1 MAQYRFPYT
10 NFHDINLDWILKQMT
25 ELKSYVTDQIDDIIT
40 QQVELILADAT
51 LTAYYDA
58 TTETLNI
65 KWEMNPDE
73 TKGEN

>member
-10 NFHDINLDWILKQMT
+10 NFHDINLDWILQQIT
-25 ELKSYVTDQIDDIIT
+25 EIRNYVTDQINDVIE

-51 LTAYYDA
+51 LVAYYDA

>member
-10 NFHDINLDWILKQMT
+10 NFHDINLDWILQQIT
-25 ELKSYVTDQIDDIIT
+25 ELKNYVTDQIDDIIT

-73 TKGEN
+73 SKGDN

>member
-40 QQVELILADAT
+40 QQVELILADAIIQG
-51 LTAYYDA
+51 YYDA
-58 TTETLNI
+58 SDETLVI
-65 KWEMNPDE
+65 KFEMNPDE
-73 TKGEN
+73 QGGN